1 VSPADEYARIAPLYD
16 AVVGPFLRPVH
27 AALVDALCAVAG
39 NGPVVDLCCGT
50 GVVADMAAQAGLEA
64 IGVDLSPA
72 MLDRA
77 RARRG
82 GASFLLGDAT
92 ATGLD
97 TASFAGCAISFALH
111 EKPSET
117 GLAMLA
123 EARRLVAPG
132 GAILVADYRVGRGAP
147 LTGLA
152 IAMVERL
159 AGRSH
164 HKCFSRYM
172 EGGGSGPFLR
182 RAGLAAG
189 PVPGAVRTRFM
200 GGWVGLYQAV
210 V

>member
-1 VSPADEYARIAPLYD
+1 MDEYARIAPLYD

-27 AALVDALCAVAG
+27 AALVEALRAALVAD
-39 NGPVVDLCCGT
+39 GPVVDLCCGT
-50 GVVADMAAQAGLEA
+50 GVVADMVARAGLEA
-64 IGVDLSPA
+64 IGVDISPA

-82 GASFLLGDAT
+82 GARFLLGDAT
-92 ATGLD
+92 ATGLAD
-97 TASFAGCAISFALH
+97 SAFAGCVISFALH
-111 EKPSET
+111 EKPPET

-132 GAILVADYRVGRGAP
+132 GAILVADYRMVRGAW

-152 IAMVERL
+152 ITMVERL

-164 HKCFSRYM
+164 HACFSRYM
-172 EGGGSGPFLR
+172 AGGGSGPFLR

-189 PVPGAVRTRFM
+189 PAPGAVRTRFL
-200 GGWVGLYQAV
+200 GDWVGVYQAV

>member
-1 VSPADEYARIAPLYD
+1 MDEYARIAPLYD

-27 AALVDALCAVAG
+27 AALVQALRAVAG
-39 NGPVVDLCCGT
+39 DGPVVDLCCGT
-50 GVVADMAAQAGLEA
+50 GAVADMVARTGRETV
-64 IGVDLSPA
+64 GVDLSPA

-82 GASFLLGDAT
+82 GARFLPGDAT
-92 ATGLD
+92 ATGL
-97 TASFAGCAISFALH
+97 AGGSFAGCVISFALH
-111 EKPSET
+111 EKPPET

-132 GAILVADYRVGRGAP
+132 GVILVADYRPAQGAP

-159 AGRSH
+159 AGRTH
-164 HKCFSRYM
+164 HACFRRFM
-172 EGGGSGPFLR
+172 AGGGSRPFLG

-189 PVPGAVRTRFM
+189 PAPGAGRTRFM